1 MPSDNL
7 LHTLGLMVVAATALI
22 LLLGRLRIP
31 EIVLCIAAGLLLG
44 PLLGVVSLADG
55 HGGHGGDDGVDG
67 AIEAI
72 SHLGIVLLLFLV
84 GLELSFDRIRDLGR
98 VTAIAGVLQVLIV
111 SALGFGLAAVLGF
124 GWTESV
130 VIGVAMTFSSTV
142 VVIRLLAERGDLSSL
157 HGRIAVG
164 ILLVQDLAVILGLTL
179 LHGLGGGG
187 SLADG
192 LRSMPW
198 ALLGL
203 GVLLATAIL
212 ASRHLLDRPFS
223 WAARNPQTLVVWGLA
238 WCLLFVFLAE
248 VLGLSSEI
256 GAFLA
261 GVALAQ
267 LPCAGDLERRLHPL
281 MNFFVAVFFVA
292 LGAKMDLAA
301 AASVWPSAIVLSIFV
316 LLAKP
321 AIVAW
326 LVARCGYGEAT
337 CFRSGLI
344 LGQVSEFSFILVA
357 LAATAGL
364 LSDEAI
370 GLVGM
375 VGLATIVVSAIA
387 ALHEKRLLARLQAV
401 GGLRWLGA
409 TPEPPTFEA
418 PEARGHVIVVGMTG
432 MGRRVVEA
440 LVAEGER
447 PLAID
452 TDPAKLRGLPCRTL
466 HGTIDDRHV
475 LETANLRGARLAIT
489 TLRIE
494 DANRLFAHRCRAFG
508 VPCIVH
514 AAGRTEAADLERQ
527 GVDHV
532 VDSRMQG
539 NLRLVASLAERGVV
553 TP

>member
-31 EIVLCIAAGLLLG
+31 EIVLCIGAGLLLG
-44 PLLGVVSLADG
+44 PLLGVVSLEDER
-55 HGGHGGDDGVDG
+55 GGDAAVDG

-98 VTAIAGVLQVLIV
+98 VTVVAGVLQVAIV
-111 SALGFGLAAVLGF
+111 AGLGCLLTALLGF
-124 GWTESV
+124 GWAEAAIV
-130 VIGVAMTFSSTV
+130 GFAMAFSSTV
-142 VVIRLLAERGDLSSL
+142 VVIRLLAERGQLSSL

-164 ILLVQDLAVILGLTL
+164 VLLVQDLAVILGLTV

-187 SLADG
+187 SIADG

-198 ALLGL
+198 AMVGL
-203 GVLLATAIL
+203 GVLLAAAIL

-238 WCLLFVFLAE
+238 WCLLFVLLAE

-261 GVALAQ
+261 GIALAQ

-301 AASVWPSAIVLSIFV
+301 AASVWPAAIALSLFV

-321 AIVAW
+321 AVVAW
-326 LVARCGYGEAT
+326 LVARCGYGEST
-337 CFRSGLI
+337 CFRSGLV

-357 LAATAGL
+357 LAAGAGL
-364 LSDEAI
+364 LSSEAT
-370 GLVGM
+370 GLVGL
-375 VGLATIVVSAIA
+375 VGLTTIVVSAIA
-387 ALHEKRLLARLQAV
+387 VLHEKRLLARM
-401 GGLRWLGA
+401 GGAGLLRWLQA
-409 TPEPPTFEA
+409 IPEPA
-418 PEARGHVIVVGMTG
+418 PIEPPDARGHVIVVGMTG

-447 PLAID
+447 VLAID

-475 LETANLRGARLAIT
+475 LDTANLGGARLAIT

-494 DANRLFAHRCRAFG
+494 DANRLFAHRCREFG

-514 AAGRTEAADLERQ
+514 AAGRTEAADLDRQ

-553 TP
+553 AP

>member
-22 LLLGRLRIP
+22 LLFGRLRIP

-44 PLLGVVSLADG
+44 PLLGVVSLDES
-55 HGGHGGDDGVDG
+55 HGGDADVDM
-67 AIEAI
+67 AIDAI

-84 GLELSFDRIRDLGR
+84 GLELSLDRIRDLGK
-98 VTAIAGVLQVLIV
+98 VTIVAGVIQVAVV
-111 SALGFGLAAVLGF
+111 SGLGLLLTATLGF
-124 GWTESV
+124 GWTEAAIV
-130 VIGVAMTFSSTV
+130 GFATAFSSTV
-142 VVIRLLAERGDLSSL
+142 VVIRLLAERGQLSSL

-164 ILLVQDLAVILGLTL
+164 ILLIQDLAVILGLTI
-179 LHGLGGGG
+179 LHGLGGDG
-187 SLADG
+187 SLTEG
-192 LRSMPW
+192 LKSMPW
-198 ALLGL
+198 ALVGL
-203 GVLLATAIL
+203 GILLAAAIL
-212 ASRHLLDRPFS
+212 AARHLLDRPFS

-238 WCLLFVFLAE
+238 WCLLFVLLAE

-261 GVALAQ
+261 GIALAQ
-267 LPCAGDLERRLHPL
+267 LPCAADLERRLHPL
-281 MNFFVAVFFVA
+281 MNFFIAVFFVA

-301 AASVWPSAIVLSIFV
+301 ATSVWPAALVLSAFV
-316 LLAKP
+316 LIAKP

-337 CFRSGLI
+337 SVRSGLV

-357 LAATAGL
+357 LAASAGL
-364 LSDEAI
+364 LSSEAI
-370 GLVGM
+370 GLVGL
-375 VGLATIVVSAIA
+375 VGLATIVISAIA
-387 ALHEKRLLARLQAV
+387 VVHERRVVARLRD
-401 GGLRWLGA
+401 GGWLRWLRA
-409 TPEPPTFEA
+409 IPEPPAIET
-418 PEARGHVIVVGMTG
+418 PEARGHVVVVGMTG

-440 LVAEGER
+440 LVGSGER
-447 PLAID
+447 VLAID

-475 LETANLRGARLAIT
+475 LETANLEGARLAIT

-494 DANRLFAHRCRAFG
+494 DANRLFAHRCRSFG

-514 AAGRTEAADLERQ
+514 AAGRTEAADLDRQ

-539 NLRLVASLAERGVV
+539 NLRLVATLAERGVV